1 MTDYELF
8 ETRPF
13 SRTKSRAHARV
24 SNLESTLWATLIGR
38 RRAHLWLALGAALIL
53 VGLHAVHTI
62 NNDEGVVI
70 NGAWNVLNGRVPY
83 TDFYEYVA
91 PGNFYLVAAVWK
103 ITGAHFWV
111 AKGLAILAI
120 GAAAVGVLATSRL
133 LLASMKVEVAPWFLA
148 FGPLIFLVSTGYW
161 PAINHNTFG
170 TALVVWS
177 TFLAT
182 RCIIRGSHLDAFFAG
197 LVCGLTALFLPHRAA
212 LVGVTIVVLYLFLED
227 RPGGWKRAAAFG
239 GAAALPV
246 LGLLWVWSPQVL
258 YEQLI
263 LFPVNGYLETNRV
276 DPGLFF
282 FVATVLLCGLWLL
295 RNQREP
301 AVGFLLALQIVLFA
315 SAVDRPDEMHISSIL
330 FPTLALF
337 PRMLRAAGMG
347 AGSTRTIG
355 GLVIVGLLLMNAQ
368 VPILAAAKLLQPWF
382 YATPDHPAVQFV
394 KHQCASKSLYAGPS
408 MPGVYFETGQLNPSR
423 YSILLTRFNTGAQFA
438 EVLADLQARRP
449 GCVLTNYQV
458 VEKFGHDRRNVVDD
472 YIQANFDPVY
482 RSGRLQVWIA
492 RGAAWPLR

>member
-1 MTDYELF
+1 MTDHELV

-13 SRTKSRAHARV
+13 SRAKSRAHARI
-24 SNLESTLWATLIGR
+24 SNLERELWATFVGR

-53 VGLHAVHTI
+53 VGLHAVHTLD
-62 NNDEGVVI
+62 NDEGVVL

-83 TDFYEYVA
+83 TDFFEYVA

-103 ITGAHFWV
+103 LTGAYFWV

-120 GAAAVGVLATSRL
+120 GAAAIGVLATSRL
-133 LLASMKVEVAPWFLA
+133 LLASMRVEVAPWFLA
-148 FGPLIFLVSTGYW
+148 FGPLIFLLSTGYW

-170 TALVVWS
+170 TALIVWS

-182 RCIIRGSHLDAFFAG
+182 RCVIRGSQLDPFFAG
-197 LVCGLTALFLPHRAA
+197 LVCGLAALFLPDRAA

-227 RPGGWKRAAAFG
+227 RAGGWKRAAAFG

-246 LGLLWVWSPQVL
+246 LGLLLVWSPQVL

-263 LFPVNGYLETNRV
+263 LFPANGDLETNRI

-315 SAVDRPDEMHISSIL
+315 SAVHRPDEMHISSTL
-330 FPTLALF
+330 FPILALV
-337 PRMLRAAGMG
+337 PHMLRAAGTG
-347 AGSTRTIG
+347 TGSTRTLG
-355 GLVIVGLLLMNAQ
+355 ALVIVGLLLMNAQ
-368 VPILAAAKLLQPWF
+368 VPILVAAKLLQPWF

-394 KHQCASKSLYAGPS
+394 RHNCAAKRLYAGPS

-423 YSILLTRFNTGAQFA
+423 YSILLTRFNTDVQFA
-438 EVLADLQARRP
+438 EALAELKARRP
-449 GCVLTNYQV
+449 GCVLTNYSG

-472 YIQANFDPVY
+472 FIQANFDPVY
-482 RSGRLQVWIA
+482 RSGRLQVWAPRGTA
-492 RGAAWPLR
+492 RPPR